1 MRTALYPG
9 TFDPITNG
17 HIDIIARAAQMFD
30 RVVVTV
36 AVNSSKSPMFSR
48 EERIELARTAL
59 ADLANVEVKEC
70 RGLIVECAE
79 AEGAIA
85 LVRGLRAVSD
95 FEFEMQMALM
105 NRKLRSEIDT
115 IFLMPHERYTY
126 LNSSIIRE
134 LARYGAPVEE
144 FVPPNVARALRERN
158 EQSA

>member
-17 HIDIIARAAQMFD
+17 HIDIIARAARMFD
-30 RVVVTV
+30 RVVVAV
-36 AVNSSKSPMFSR
+36 AVNSNKSPMFAR
-48 EERIELARTAL
+48 KERVQLAREAL
-59 ADLANVEVKEC
+59 ATMPGVEVREC
-70 RGLIVECAE
+70 SGLIVECAE

-105 NRKLRSEIDT
+105 NRKLRAEIDT

-144 FVPPNVARALRERN
+144 FVPANVARALRERH
-158 EQSA
+158 AA